1 MPKIIAQGE
10 ITMFGLEII
19 KNILVF
25 ITVYIPPL
33 LIFAKFW
40 RKRRRS
46 NLLLVLI
53 GILYIVSSIFV
64 ENFVPFIFVLLN
76 IRYIRCTSEFNEL
89 DIKNFKL
96 IKALN
101 LTAIFYI
108 ISIGIST
115 IQTIILSNF
124 KVQLEHQ
131 EIVTNM
137 VNMPL
142 KKFLIMIPIVII
154 FAPVLEEFVFRWLLF
169 KKIFYGRM
177 GVYLAAFL
185 SSTIFAVIHFSLNA
199 FAVILWV
206 GLYNCYLIN
215 KKGYWYAVFNHFVFN
230 SITIAALLTEKLNLM

>member
-25 ITVYIPPL
+25 IIVYIPPL

-40 RKRRRS
+40 RERRRN

-64 ENFVPFIFVLLN
+64 ENLIPFVFVLLN
-76 IRYIRCTSEFNEL
+76 IRYIRYTSEFNEF

-101 LTAIFYI
+101 LTIIFYI

-115 IQTIILSNF
+115 IQTIILSSF

-137 VNMPL
+137 ANMPL

-154 FAPVLEEFVFRWLLF
+154 FAPVLEEFVFRWFLF
-169 KKIFYGRM
+169 KKIFSGRV

-185 SSTIFAVIHFSLNA
+185 SSAIFAVIHFSLNA
-199 FAVILWV
+199 FAVIFWV
-206 GLYNCYLIN
+206 GIYNCYLMK

-230 SITIAALLTEKLNLM
+230 SITIAALLTEKLKLM